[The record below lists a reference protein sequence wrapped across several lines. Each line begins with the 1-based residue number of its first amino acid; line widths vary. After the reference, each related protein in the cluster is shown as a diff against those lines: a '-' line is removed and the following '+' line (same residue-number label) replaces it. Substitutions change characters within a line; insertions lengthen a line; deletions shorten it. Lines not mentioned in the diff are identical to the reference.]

1 MENSIVVDDS
11 DEDAARELD
20 MQDASRDML
29 STQSSVLT
37 ELLPSNPESQS
48 RPQLGFIARLSD
60 WRTMLHE

>member
-29 STQSSVLT
+29 ST
-37 ELLPSNPESQS
+37 
-48 RPQLGFIARLSD
+48 
-60 WRTMLHE
+60 